1 MTASPPTLPLT
12 TLTHTHAHA
21 PARRRHPHTRDSG
34 SPLAPLGTSSLTP
47 VYTSLGILRN
57 SCTETIRARTQ
68 SIPVYTSPYQFL
80 PVYTSLTGSTSQRA
94 RPPFSHTTPNAVK
107 HRLPPAQNNGTARA
121 ARPRNRGNVFL
132 HAPAAPSGAAA
143 PLHRRASG
151 WRAVLPRDTHDVF
164 LRLEFFSNAPS
175 RSDRIIDR
183 GVGVAATRQ
192 RSRFPTRRA
201 FQCVHPPKV
210 LPLAVGLRAPQP
222 EAPPIRLCALIDGP
236 LSVFGHAVRG
246 DTTPTAAGAF
256 SGYRRSAA
264 G

>member
-1 MTASPPTLPLT
+1 MSQM
-12 TLTHTHAHA
+12 
-21 PARRRHPHTRDSG
+21 RS
-34 SPLAPLGTSSLTP
+34 TSD
-47 VYTSLGILRN
+47 N
-57 SCTETIRARTQ
+57 Q
-68 SIPVYTSPYQFL
+68 SIPVYTSIYQCV
-80 PVYTSLTGSTSQRA
+80 PG
-94 RPPFSHTTPNAVK
+94 PPRSVPNLRFHTHKTTRDAVK
-107 HRLPPAQNNGTARA
+107 LRIRYIHSPPQNRTTARA
-121 ARPRNRGNVFL
+121 FRPHNRGNVFL

-151 WRAVLPRDTHDVF
+151 WRAVLPRETHDVYEHVS
-164 LRLEFFSNAPS
+164 LKNSNFPS
-175 RSDRIIDR
+175 RSDQTTDR

-192 RSRFPTRRA
+192 RSRFPTRHA

-256 SGYRRSAA
+256 PGCRRSAA

>member
-1 MTASPPTLPLT
+1 MHDLTASPPTLPLT

-143 PLHRRASG
+143 PPHRRASG
-151 WRAVLPRDTHDVF
+151 WRGPSYREIHMVSPMHLG
-164 LRLEFFSNAPS
+164 FFFQ
-175 RSDRIIDR
+175 RSDTFGPDR
-183 GVGVAATRQ
+183 G
-192 RSRFPTRRA
+192 
-201 FQCVHPPKV
+201 
-210 LPLAVGLRAPQP
+210 
-222 EAPPIRLCALIDGP
+222 
-236 LSVFGHAVRG
+236 
-246 DTTPTAAGAF
+246 
-256 SGYRRSAA
+256 
-264 G
+264 

>member
-1 MTASPPTLPLT
+1 M
-12 TLTHTHAHA
+12 
-21 PARRRHPHTRDSG
+21 RRCE
-34 SPLAPLGTSSLTP
+34 
-47 VYTSLGILRN
+47 IRN
-57 SCTETIRARTQ
+57 SIHT
-68 SIPVYTSPYQFL
+68 
-80 PVYTSLTGSTSQRA
+80 
-94 RPPFSHTTPNAVK
+94 PPRN
-107 HRLPPAQNNGTARA
+107 RTARA
-121 ARPRNRGNVFL
+121 ARPRNRGSVFW

-164 LRLEFFSNAPS
+164 LRPEFFSNAPS

-256 SGYRRSAA
+256 PGCRRSAA